1 MLERVEALEDRQL
14 RIATRAME
22 ALGPCPSA
30 HPRTL
35 AGSAWAVMLRS
46 DAGEATT
53 EDQRQA
59 LRHYRSLFHAL
70 LEGGGANV
78 EEMEEVH
85 TR

>member
-1 MLERVEALEDRQL
+1 
-14 RIATRAME
+14 
-22 ALGPCPSA
+22 
-30 HPRTL
+30 
-35 AGSAWAVMLRS
+35 MLRS